1 MIHNS
6 SKVTTRGH
14 YNMKNCIKDP
24 PIRKVEN
31 HCFKVNWSYKN
42 VGSTTQKDPTP
53 LAEDQRIPLLTW
65 DSRVPSPD

>member
-1 MIHNS
+1 
-6 SKVTTRGH
+6 
-14 YNMKNCIKDP
+14 MKNCIKDS